1 MNGFC
6 AIFIMAAGGILA
18 QNNNQEI
25 IAYHGATIHTA
36 MGEPITNGVLVIQ
49 GNKILGVGRDIPANA
64 KKVDLSGMVIIPGLV
79 DTHSH
84 LGLFGRPQVPA
95 NSDGNEASG
104 PVQSSLR
111 AMDAISPQ
119 DPGIRMALSGG
130 VTTANIMPGSGNVIG
145 GQTLYVKLRGNTVE
159 EMRISDSPILGGLKM
174 ANGENPKR
182 FNFDRNK
189 SAPNTRMKVM
199 ALQREQF
206 LKAREYQRKWA
217 EFNSKKEGDTKITQ
231 PEKDL
236 SLEPLVEVLERKRT
250 VHFHCHRADDIF
262 SALRLAKEF
271 GFEIIFQHGTEGYR
285 IAEVLGKEKAM
296 VSLTLV
302 DSPGGKAEVAGLLEE
317 NAARLAN
324 AGVLVAI
331 NTDDPV
337 TESRFLLR
345 TGSIAHRG
353 GMTEDQALAAL
364 TINPARMMHLE
375 KKVGSLE
382 VGKDADFVV
391 LSGAP
396 FSVYTQVMQTFIEG
410 KRVFDRANQK
420 DWSYQSGGFALA
432 EAGKQLPAVTPPVAA
447 ISKVVAPKATNGT
460 IQEGERPAKFAIR
473 AGRIHVVNGTPITD
487 GVIVV
492 DSGKVLAVGKSTE
505 VKIPEGI
512 PVLAAAEVTP
522 GLIDSHTSVGL
533 AGALNIGADQD
544 QDEITD
550 PNQADIRVLDGI
562 NPNEA
567 LLEFLRRQGVTVV
580 HVVPGPSNVVAG
592 QTGVFRAHG
601 NTVEAMTIRFPAG
614 LMINLG
620 ETPKKTYPGKAPT
633 TRMATAALLRN
644 EFSKGRDHARKRAAE
659 TDPAKRDPK
668 PKLDPFADAV
678 EGKLPVLF
686 AAHRADDIQ
695 TALRLTKEFGLKAR
709 LDEATEA
716 YLIPEEIRQSK
727 IPIVLHPT
735 MQRVGRM
742 ETFNTRLGSALSLG
756 SLGNPL
762 AIGSGYEDYVPKTRV
777 IRHEAA
783 MAMANGLP
791 YANALSAITLDA
803 AKILG
808 VEKDFGSIE
817 VGKQADLVLYDGD
830 PFEHKTQVQY
840 TFIGGRLVYSR
851 PDYLKL
857 PFERRALPLLGGAS
871 GGCCIG
877 W

>member
-1 MNGFC
+1 MTTSP
-6 AIFIMAAGGILA
+6 GILA
-18 QNNNQEI
+18 LLFALTFNQTPADEV
-25 IAYHGATIHTA
+25 IAYHGAFIHTA
-36 MGEPITNGVLVIQ
+36 VGDPIPNGVVVVK
-49 GNKILGVGRDIPANA
+49 GGKIVSIGKEIPANA
-64 KKVDLSGMVIIPGLV
+64 RKVDLAGLVIIPGLV

-111 AMDAISPQ
+111 ALDAISPN

-130 VTTANIMPGSGNVIG
+130 VTSANIMPGSGNVIG

-159 EMRISDSPILGGLKM
+159 EMRYADTPVLGGLKM

-182 FNFDRNK
+182 FNFDRSK
-189 SAPNTRMKVM
+189 SAPSTRMKVM

-206 LKAREYQRKWA
+206 LKAREYQRKWQ
-217 EFNSKKEGDTKITQ
+217 EFEAKKGADPKLAQ
-231 PEKDL
+231 PERDL
-236 SLEPLVEVLERKRT
+236 ALEPLVEVLEKKRT

-262 SALRLAKEF
+262 SALRLSREF
-271 GFEIIFQHGTEGYR
+271 GFEIVFQHASEGYR
-285 IAEVLGKEKAM
+285 IVEVLAKEKAM

-317 NAARLAN
+317 NAARLAKE
-324 AGVLVAI
+324 GVLVAI

-345 TGSIAHRG
+345 TGSIALRG
-353 GMTEDQALAAL
+353 GMTEAQALAAL
-364 TINPARMMHLE
+364 TINPARMLHLD
-375 KKVGSLE
+375 KRVGSLE
-382 VGKDADFVV
+382 PGKDADFVV

-410 KRVFDRANQK
+410 KRVFDRSNPK
-420 DWSYQSGGFALA
+420 DWSYQAGGFALPD
-432 EAGKQLPAVTPPVAA
+432 EGKKLPAISPPVLP
-447 ISKVVAPKATNGT
+447 ISKVAPPKGTNAPLM
-460 IQEGERPAKFAIR
+460 EGERPARFAVR
-473 AGRIHVVNGTPITD
+473 AGRIHVVSGSPILD
-487 GVIVV
+487 GVVLV
-492 DSGKVLAVGKSTE
+492 EDGKITAVGKAAD
-505 VKIPEGI
+505 VKLPEGI
-512 PVLAAAEVTP
+512 PVLHATEVTP
-522 GLIDSHTSVGL
+522 GLIDAHTSVGL

-544 QDEITD
+544 QDETTD

-580 HVVPGPSNVVAG
+580 HVVPGPANVIAG

-601 NTVEAMTIRFPAG
+601 GTVEAMTIRFPAA
-614 LMINLG
+614 LMVNLG
-620 ETPKKTYPGKAPT
+620 ETPKKTYPNKAPT

-644 EFSKGRDHARKRAAE
+644 EFSKGRDHLRKRNAE
-659 TDPAKRDPK
+659 SDPMKREPK
-668 PKLDPFADAV
+668 PKLDPFADAI
-678 EGKLPVLF
+678 EGKLPVIF
-686 AAHRADDIQ
+686 SAHRADDIQ

-716 YLIPEEIRQSK
+716 YLMPEEIRQSK
-727 IPIVLHPT
+727 LPIVLHPT
-735 MQRVGRM
+735 MQRVGRI
-742 ETFNTRLGSALSLG
+742 ETFNTRLGSASTLAI
-756 SLGNPL
+756 LGNPL
-762 AIGSGYEDYVPKTRV
+762 AIGSGYEDYVPKTRS

-783 MAMANGLP
+783 MAMTHGLA
-791 YANALSAITLDA
+791 YANALGAITLDA
-803 AKILG
+803 ARILG
-808 VEKDFGSIE
+808 IEKDYGSIE

-830 PFEHKTQVQY
+830 PFEHQTQVQF
-840 TFIGGRLVYSR
+840 TIVGGRLVYSR
-851 PDYLKL
+851 ADYLKL